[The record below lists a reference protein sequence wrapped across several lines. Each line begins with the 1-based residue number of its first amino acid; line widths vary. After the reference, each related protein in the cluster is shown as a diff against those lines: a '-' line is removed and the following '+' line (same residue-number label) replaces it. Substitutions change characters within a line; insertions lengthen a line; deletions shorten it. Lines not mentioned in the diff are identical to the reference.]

1 MCRLPP
7 RVRLLLLLPALLSAR
22 VALAADAP
30 PSGYLGRA
38 FDAQG
43 EVLQYTEQHYLVP
56 DGGTTRRL
64 VLYRCADGAPFARKW
79 VQGDLD
85 DTMPAFELRDARRG
99 YREGAQAAAA
109 GVSVYA
115 QAAAEA
121 PERRAELSPPADGV
135 IDAGFDAFV
144 RRHWEALATGTA
156 LPLHFLVP
164 SELRFL
170 PFRVRRVDAAAPGAA
185 TFRLSLGTWYGFMA
199 PHIDVSY
206 EVATQ
211 RLSRFSG
218 LSNIRDARGDNLQVR
233 IEFPPTERR
242 AQVDPAEV
250 AAARAAPL
258 DGRCGLRG

>member
-1 MCRLPP
+1 M
-7 RVRLLLLLPALLSAR
+7 VRPLRAAALLLSLLCLSGR
-22 VALAADAP
+22 VAADVS

-38 FDAQG
+38 YDAQG
-43 EVLQYTEQHYLVP
+43 EVLLYTEQHYLVP
-56 DGGTTRRL
+56 DGGATRRL

-99 YREGAQAAAA
+99 YREGVHEVAA
-109 GVSVYA
+109 GMRVYA

-121 PERRAELSPPADGV
+121 PERRAELVPPADGV

-144 RRHWEALATGTA
+144 RRHWEALAAGTA

-170 PFRVRRVDAAAPGAA
+170 PFRVRRVAVGAPDSA

-206 EVATQ
+206 DAATR
-211 RLSRFSG
+211 RLARFSG

-242 AQVDPAEV
+242 DQVDPTEV

-258 DGRCGLRG
+258 VGRCGLRG